1 MFKYLQNKDLNTNLY
16 GLQDQKRMKVDQYV
30 TRLIIGKSLPLTLV
44 DSTEFKELVNCLDKR
59 YAPPGSLR
67 LRNKLIPASVE
78 RIKSNL
84 KRILKNIIKLNISS
98 DIWSDPDLRAFI
110 AFGAHGIDDEWKL
123 IKCVIG
129 VRRIIGSHTNELIQK
144 EFIELAKEYGIE
156 NNVYKFITDG
166 GSNFVKAFNED
177 NLTKYCNLFDELVQ
191 DIEIEDEIEEK
202 QAENSES
209 SIDPSINENNFQN
222 EVIIKKLLEDQ
233 KLARQSA
240 KILSNNNKNNQESI
254 YVNPLLFWKE
264 KQHIY
269 FHLSKVAR
277 AYFGIPVTS
286 AFVERF
292 FSKIGYILRPHRRCM
307 LDDLAEN
314 LFYCK
319 ENMNFLH
326 V

>member
-1 MFKYLQNKDLNTNLY
+1 MAPVNDRKHWIE
-16 GLQDQKRMKVDQYV
+16 
-30 TRLIIGKSLPLTLV
+30 RLIEI
-44 DSTEFKELVNCLDKR
+44 
-59 YAPPGSLR
+59 
-67 LRNKLIPASVE
+67 
-78 RIKSNL
+78 SNEM
-84 KRILKNIIKLNISS
+84 
-98 DIWSDPDLRAFI
+98 
-110 AFGAHGIDDEWKL
+110 DE
-123 IKCVIG
+123 
-129 VRRIIGSHTNELIQK
+129 
-144 EFIELAKEYGIE
+144 
-156 NNVYKFITDG
+156 
-166 GSNFVKAFNED
+166 
-177 NLTKYCNLFDELVQ
+177 
-191 DIEIEDEIEEK
+191 
-202 QAENSES
+202 SES
-209 SIDPSINENNFQN
+209 LGSMSSRVQNSKRSPDDRLTWTISYDKDPSINENNFQN

-269 FHLSKVAR
+269 FHLAKVAR